1 MSADSSFDPKVMA
14 QRGRIGAHVTHS
26 RHDPHEITG
35 KARAAF
41 RASFEALVDPHGT
54 LPPEERARRAEHL
67 RKAHLARLALR
78 SADIR
83 RKKAAA
89 RKSR

>member
-1 MSADSSFDPKVMA
+1 MTGDSSFDPKVMA
-14 QRGRIGAHVTHS
+14 LRGRIGAHVTHAG
-26 RHDPHEITG
+26 HDPHEITA

-41 RASFEALVDPHGT
+41 RESFEALVDPDGS

-78 SADIR
+78 SAEVR
-83 RKKAAA
+83 RNKAAA
-89 RKSR
+89 KKSR